1 MKFSAR
7 TVIAIIAITVASTV
21 YISGGGST
29 PNPFEP
35 EKQRPILTA
44 IARAAKMFLWLA
56 FVADPP
62 PEEYEPIQQTVTLDG
77 YPVISHARSL

>member
-7 TVIAIIAITVASTV
+7 TVIAIVAITVASTAYV
-21 YISGGGST
+21 TGGST

-35 EKQRPILTA
+35 EKERPILTA

-62 PEEYEPIQQTVTLDG
+62 PQDYEPIQQSVTVDG
-77 YPVISHARSL
+77 HPVISHARSL